1 MDKRKRYFLVVDVE
15 TANSTEDGLVYDI
28 GFAVC
33 DKKGNIYHKES
44 LVIYDIFVLEKELM
58 KSAYYAKKIPL
69 YEIGLK
75 EKRFKMVTLMTAYK
89 KVREVMKK
97 YNINTVCAYNAN
109 FDRNALNTTLRYVT
123 KSKMRWFFPFGTKF
137 NCIWSMACDTIYQQK
152 TFIKEALKNNWLS
165 ESGNIKTS
173 AEIGY
178 RYMTNSTEFEENHTG
193 LEDVEIECK
202 IMALCIR
209 QHKKMNRNIN
219 RMCWRKPTQK
229 MKELGLTA

>member
-1 MDKRKRYFLVVDVE
+1 
-15 TANSTEDGLVYDI
+15 
-28 GFAVC
+28 
-33 DKKGNIYHKES
+33 
-44 LVIYDIFVLEKELM
+44 
-58 KSAYYAKKIPL
+58 
-69 YEIGLK
+69 
-75 EKRFKMVTLMTAYK
+75 
-89 KVREVMKK
+89 
-97 YNINTVCAYNAN
+97 
-109 FDRNALNTTLRYVT
+109 
-123 KSKMRWFFPFGTKF
+123 
-137 NCIWSMACDTIYQQK
+137 MACDTIYQQK

-178 RYMTNSTEFEENHTG
+178 RYMTNNTEFEENHTG

-209 QHKKMNRNIN
+209 QHKKMNRNIS